1 MSFALYLV
9 SSARV
14 PEQHLEDEDAFIMI
28 DTAFEDLGEETLI
41 PPEQM
46 RFATTL
52 TVRSD
57 DVGALL
63 EEVREHWQARAGAP
77 LDVELLTDEPGLL
90 SEDSRQTL
98 AELAPE
104 SWSYRA
110 SFLAFRAG
118 SEAAWNDARE
128 FLRDA
133 ALVTA

>member
-1 MSFALYLV
+1 MTFGLYLV

-14 PEQHLEDEDAFIMI
+14 PEQHLKDEDALLMI
-28 DTAFEDLGEETLI
+28 DTGFEGLPEDAEI

-52 TVRSD
+52 TVCSD
-57 DVGALL
+57 DVDALL
-63 EEVREHWQARAGAP
+63 QEAREHWQTHAGAP
-77 LDVELLTDEPGLL
+77 LETELLTSEARLL

-118 SEAAWNDARE
+118 SEDAWNDARE

-133 ALVTA
+133 ALVTS